1 MIRLCW
7 RLRRI
12 PLPARVFRRPSG
24 VSKRATATSKWP
36 TSSRLCVS
44 AQTAIKKPTHGITI
58 GNHSICLPLTGF
70 ANVDTTSIAPTLR
83 AVFSVYLAR
92 TMKKED
98 VEKLANWVKTLLP
111 GMDISLDGVYTAGS
125 MHYIISS
132 AYSVYLKVAGIPGYK
147 LVAEVTS
154 HNLVRTLFQPSTT
167 GAAGS
172 SPQKGKD
179 KKENVKPMPPKTS

>member
-1 MIRLCW
+1 MAHLIQT
-7 RLRRI
+7 LR
-12 PLPARVFRRPSG
+12 ARPN
-24 VSKRATATSKWP
+24 
-36 TSSRLCVS
+36 
-44 AQTAIKKPTHGITI
+44 AIKKPTHGITI
-58 GNHSICLPLTGF
+58 GNHSICLPLTGL
-70 ANVDTTSIAPTLR
+70 ANVDPTSIAPTLR

-98 VEKLANWVKTLLP
+98 VEELANWVKTLPP

-125 MHYIISS
+125 MYYILSS
-132 AYSVYLKVAGIPGYK
+132 AYSVYLKVAGRPGYK